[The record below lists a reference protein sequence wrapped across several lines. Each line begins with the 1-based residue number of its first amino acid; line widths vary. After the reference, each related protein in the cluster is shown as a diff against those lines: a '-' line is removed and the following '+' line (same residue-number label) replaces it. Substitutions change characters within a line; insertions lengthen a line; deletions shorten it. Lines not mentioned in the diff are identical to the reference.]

1 MEIKKNFCFE
11 HFDQNYPFEYGND
24 RGGDKKLGP
33 VLKIWEESNE
43 YSVCIKGG
51 NFFFFFI
58 THELLT
64 SQGRLFKTELAEYR
78 GTKQYINITPLKTI
92 HFPHDLFLIMIRN

>member
-51 NFFFFFI
+51 NFFFFYNTRIANF
-58 THELLT
+58 
-64 SQGRLFKTELAEYR
+64 SGKTFQN
-78 GTKQYINITPLKTI
+78 GVS
-92 HFPHDLFLIMIRN
+92 